1 MKNGHFRC
9 YTVRFI
15 PDLSICLLQSVT
27 ASKNEVSVPAED
39 SEEGLHN
46 NNKYIQRKKKKKK
59 KKKPNFP

>member
-15 PDLSICLLQSVT
+15 LDLSICLLQRAT

-39 SEEGLHN
+39 SEEGLTIIN
-46 NNKYIQRKKKKKK
+46 IFNKKKKKK
-59 KKKPNFP
+59 KKKPKFP